1 MSDQHRI
8 EETAIAELIKRTL
21 SSQLDNVKKL
31 AVDVQTNLIKLI
43 QGQADSIEISGHGIA
58 TEDIQIKEIQV
69 ETDEVSIDPLSVLL
83 GKIRPNEPADS
94 NVRMVLTESNLNYTL
109 NSDLIVQNLKP
120 LHLNVNLMSMV
131 KQFGLN
137 FSLRFGSDY

>member
-1 MSDQHRI
+1 M
-8 EETAIAELIKRTL
+8 
-21 SSQLDNVKKL
+21 
-31 AVDVQTNLIKLI
+31 
-43 QGQADSIEISGHGIA
+43 
-58 TEDIQIKEIQV
+58 
-69 ETDEVSIDPLSVLL
+69 LL